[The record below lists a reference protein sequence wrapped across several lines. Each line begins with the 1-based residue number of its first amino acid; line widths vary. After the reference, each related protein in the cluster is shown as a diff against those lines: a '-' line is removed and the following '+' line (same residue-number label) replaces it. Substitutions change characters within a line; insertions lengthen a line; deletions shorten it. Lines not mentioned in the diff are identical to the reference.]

1 MSTLRLT
8 SARRFASALGSLV
21 AGAVIA
27 SAVAAAPASA
37 VVSVDGEIGQ
47 AVNTARASAGLP
59 GYAFAG
65 DLAAVAAAWA
75 GQMAGSG
82 VLAHNPALASQV
94 SGWSAL
100 GENVG
105 YGPTADA
112 VHQAFMNSSG
122 HRANVLSAR
131 FSQIGIGSAT
141 SPDGR
146 LWVVEVFRA
155 PAGAPIPQA
164 APAPAPAPAP
174 AAAPAPSLPAQAG
187 YPALRVGSRGAVV
200 KALQQR
206 LGVPATGKFRSMT
219 RSAVKKL
226 QRAHGLRANGVVTR
240 ATWAAL
246 GF

>member
-1 MSTLRLT
+1 M
-8 SARRFASALGSLV
+8 V
-21 AGAVIA
+21 AGALLA
-27 SAVAAAPASA
+27 SAVAAAPAGA

-47 AVNTARASAGLP
+47 AVNAARASASLP

-65 DLAAVAAAWA
+65 DLAAVAGAWA
-75 GQMAGSG
+75 GQLAASG
-82 VLAHNPALASQV
+82 VLAHNPALSSQV

-112 VHQAFMNSSG
+112 VHQAFMNSAG

-131 FSQIGIGSAT
+131 FSQVGIGSAT

-155 PAGAPIPQA
+155 PAGASAPQA
-164 APAPAPAPAP
+164 ASAPAPAP

-219 RSAVKKL
+219 RSAVKRV
-226 QRAHGLRANGVVTR
+226 QRAHGLRANGVVNR

>member
-1 MSTLRLT
+1 MSSLRPTRAHRL
-8 SARRFASALGSLV
+8 ASAFAALV
-21 AGAVIA
+21 AGTLLA
-27 SAVAAAPASA
+27 SAVTAAPARA
-37 VVSVDGEIGQ
+37 VVSVDNEIGQ
-47 AVNTARASAGLP
+47 AVNAARASASLP

-65 DLAAVAAAWA
+65 DLAAVAGAWA
-75 GQMAGSG
+75 GRLAATG

-112 VHQAFMNSSG
+112 VHQAFMNSAG
-122 HRANVLSAR
+122 HRANVLSGR
-131 FSQIGIGSAT
+131 FSQVGIGSAT

-155 PAGAPIPQA
+155 PATAPARQA
-164 APAPAPAPAP
+164 APA
-174 AAAPAPSLPAQAG
+174 AAAAPSLPAQAG
-187 YPALRVGSRGAVV
+187 YPALRVGSRGSVV

-219 RSAVKKL
+219 RSAVKKV

>member
-8 SARRFASALGSLV
+8 RARRFASAFATIV
-21 AGAVIA
+21 AGTLLA
-27 SAVAAAPASA
+27 SAVAAAPARA

-47 AVNTARASAGLP
+47 AVNAARASASLP

-65 DLAAVAAAWA
+65 DLAAVAGAWA
-75 GQMAGSG
+75 GQLAGSG

-112 VHQAFMNSSG
+112 VHQAFMNSAG

-131 FSQIGIGSAT
+131 FSQVGIGSAT

-155 PAGAPIPQA
+155 PAGAPAPQA
-164 APAPAPAPAP
+164 APAPAPAPA
-174 AAAPAPSLPAQAG
+174 ATPSLPAQAG
-187 YPALRVGSRGAVV
+187 YPALRVGSRGPIVQ
-200 KALQQR
+200 ALQQR

-219 RSAVKKL
+219 RSAVKRV
-226 QRAHGLRANGVVTR
+226 QRAHGLRANGVVNR